1 MASSIIPAAE
11 LRPGVLPT
19 ERLHADGRPKGSFR
33 EQLRVIRGW
42 RNGVTVAAAWAQIVG
57 VTVAAVMIDH
67 PVAWVAAVL
76 LQGRA
81 FALLLIL
88 GHEAAHRL
96 LFPNRRL
103 NDLVGRWLLGYPAF
117 NPIDTYRRGHMA
129 HHRDALGPAEPDK
142 GLYARYPISAS
153 SLRRKLVR
161 DAIGISG
168 WKNLKPLLVA
178 LGKRSARPVALRIV
192 VAQLVLLGI
201 VAAFGRPELYVFLW
215 FLPWMTVW
223 RVLNRLRA
231 IAEHGGMTASADHRL
246 TTHHVRQSWLA
257 RFWIVPYKTGWHL
270 AHHVDPGVPFRNLP
284 RLQHE
289 LDQVGWAQP
298 GLRWPSYRSLWAA
311 LAGGSRDP
319 DDRPPAV
326 T

>member
-1 MASSIIPAAE
+1 MIPAAE

-19 ERLHADGRPKGSFR
+19 ERLHADGRPKGPLR
-33 EQLRVIRGW
+33 DELRVIPAG
-42 RNGVTVAAAWAQIVG
+42 RNAITVAAAWGQIVA
-57 VTVAAVMIDH
+57 VTAGAVLIDH

-96 LFPNRRL
+96 LFPNRRV

-142 GLYARYPISAS
+142 GLYAGYPISTAS
-153 SLRRKLVR
+153 LGRKLAR
-161 DAIGISG
+161 DAFGNSG

-178 LGKRSARPVALRIV
+178 LAKPSARPVALRIV
-192 VAQLVLLGI
+192 AAQLVLLG
-201 VAAFGRPELYVFLW
+201 VATAFGRPELYLFLW

-246 TTHHVRQSWLA
+246 TTHHVRQSWPA
-257 RFWIVPYKTGWHL
+257 RFWIVPYNTGWHL

-284 RLQHE
+284 RLQRE
-289 LDQVGWAQP
+289 LDQAGWSKP
-298 GLRWPSYRSLWAA
+298 GLRWRGYWSLWRA
-311 LAGGSRDP
+311 LAS
-319 DDRPPAV
+319 RPPHPRECPI
-326 T
+326 TPT